1 MKILSLKRIIVIIVL
16 IFSVVY
22 SLPTFF
28 SETPKWLTS
37 LNAQK
42 MNLGLDLK
50 GGVHFLMEVDLD
62 EVVSSKSKK
71 LSSDIR
77 SQLRKEKVRYVNFD
91 HQLTDIN
98 IEFINNDNY
107 EKAEKLIKNNYQDT
121 FEITKIS
128 DAKMNITISD
138 KTLNEL
144 RIAAIK
150 QNTTT
155 LRNRVNELGVAEPI
169 VQQSGKTRIVVELPG
184 IKDTTRAKE
193 IIGATATLEFKMV
206 DEDSDPYA
214 AESSDQ
220 TSLSSK
226 LYYDD
231 AGQPVLLKRNVILT
245 GENIVDASS
254 GFDRNSRPSVNI
266 TLDNPGAKRF
276 ANITD
281 ENIGKLMAVLFIESK
296 SEQKVVGGESKRIT
310 KKYEKII
317 SIATIQERL
326 SKSFQITGLDSPK
339 QARDLSLYLRAGS
352 MAAPMYIVE
361 ERTIGPSLGADNI
374 EKGKISVIIGLILVL
389 FFMVYYYRVF
399 GLFANS
405 ALIINILLIVSI
417 MSLIPGATLTLPG
430 IAGIVLTVG
439 MAVDANVLIFE
450 RVKEEIRNGS
460 TPLASIELGYK
471 KAFSTIADA
480 NITTLIAS
488 IILFIFGTGP
498 IKGFAVTLSIGVICS
513 MFTAI
518 IVTRILA
525 DITYEEKF
533 KPKSEK
539 TKYMRNININFNF
552 MIWHKKAVYVSSF
565 LIFVSLVSIFTKG
578 LNYGVDFNGG
588 TIIEISFEN
597 SAPIEK
603 IRNHLQDNNY
613 EKSSV
618 QYFGSN
624 KDILIRIPNIISA
637 SESSLSN
644 TLISELNNE
653 YNFFTKKS

>member
-1 MKILSLKRIIVIIVL
+1 MKIFSIKQILVIFVL
-16 IFSVVY
+16 VFSVIY
-22 SLPTFF
+22 SLPTFY
-28 SETPKWLTS
+28 SEVPSWLTS
-37 LNAQK
+37 MNAKK

-62 EVVSSKSKK
+62 EVVKNKSKK
-71 LSSDIR
+71 LSNDIR
-77 SQLRKEKVRYVNFD
+77 SQLRKEKIRYKKYS
-91 HQLTDIN
+91 HQNNNIYIEFNDNSFYERTEDLIKTSYQNTFDIN
-98 IEFINNDNY
+98 KININ
-107 EKAEKLIKNNYQDT
+107 EME
-121 FEITKIS
+121 
-128 DAKMNITISD
+128 ITISED
-138 KTLNEL
+138 ALNEL

-184 IKDTTRAKE
+184 IKDTTRAKD

-206 DEDSDPYA
+206 DEDSDAYA
-214 AESSDQ
+214 AEDSNQISFN
-220 TSLSSK
+220 SK

-266 TLDNPGAKRF
+266 TLDGPGAKRF
-276 ANITD
+276 SNTTD
-281 ENIGKLMAVLFIESK
+281 DNIGKLMAVLFIESK
-296 SEQKVVGGESKRIT
+296 SEQRIINGESKRVT
-310 KKYEKII
+310 RKYEKII
-317 SIATIQERL
+317 SLATIQERL

-339 QARDLSLYLRAGS
+339 QARDLALYLRAGS
-352 MAAPMYIVE
+352 MAAPMYIIE

-389 FFMVYYYRVF
+389 VFMVYYYRVF

-405 ALIINILLIVSI
+405 ALIINILIIISI

-450 RVKEEIRNGS
+450 RIKEEIKNGS

-498 IKGFAVTLSIGVICS
+498 IKGFAVTLSIGVVSS

-518 IVTRILA
+518 IVTRVLA
-525 DITYEEKF
+525 NLLYEN
-533 KPKSEK
+533 K
-539 TKYMRNININFNF
+539 TNLKTRKLNI
-552 MIWHKKAVYVSSF
+552 
-565 LIFVSLVSIFTKG
+565 
-578 LNYGVDFNGG
+578 
-588 TIIEISFEN
+588 
-597 SAPIEK
+597 
-603 IRNHLQDNNY
+603 
-613 EKSSV
+613 
-618 QYFGSN
+618 
-624 KDILIRIPNIISA
+624 
-637 SESSLSN
+637 
-644 TLISELNNE
+644 
-653 YNFFTKKS
+653 

>member
-1 MKILSLKRIIVIIVL
+1 MKILSFKQILVIFVL
-16 IFSVVY
+16 IFGVIY
-22 SLPTFF
+22 SMPTFF
-28 SETPKWLTS
+28 KEVPSWLTA
-37 LNAQK
+37 LNAKK

-62 EVVSSKSKK
+62 EVIAGKSKK

-77 SQLRKEKVRYVNFD
+77 SQLRSEKIRYNNFNPS
-91 HQLTDIN
+91 LKN
-98 IEFINNDNY
+98 IEIDFMDEASFQKAKNFIDDNY
-107 EKAEKLIKNNYQDT
+107 QNTFDIEKLKNHKM
-121 FEITKIS
+121 KIS
-128 DAKMNITISD
+128 ISEN
-138 KTLNEL
+138 TLNEL

-155 LRNRVNELGVAEPI
+155 LRNRVNELGVAEPV

-214 AESSDQ
+214 AEDSNKISYN
-220 TSLSSK
+220 SK

-231 AGQPVLLKRNVILT
+231 EGQPVLLKRGVILT

-266 TLDNPGAKRF
+266 TLDSAGAKRF
-276 ANITD
+276 ANTTED
-281 ENIGKLMAVLFIESK
+281 NIGKLMAVLFIESK
-296 SEQKVVGGESKRIT
+296 SEQRMIDGKSKRFT
-310 KKYEKII
+310 KKNEKII

-339 QARDLSLYLRAGS
+339 QARDLALYLRAGS

-361 ERTIGPSLGADNI
+361 ERTVGPSLGADNI
-374 EKGKISVIIGLILVL
+374 EKGKISVIIGLMLVL
-389 FFMVYYYRVF
+389 IFMIFYYRIF
-399 GLFANS
+399 GIFANT
-405 ALIINILLIVSI
+405 ALLLNILIIVSV

-450 RVKEEIRNGS
+450 RIKEEIRNGS
-460 TPLASIELGYK
+460 TPLASIELGYQ

-498 IKGFAVTLSIGVICS
+498 IKGFAVTLSIGVISS

-518 IVTRILA
+518 IVTRVLA
-525 DITYEEKF
+525 NIVYEK
-533 KPKSEK
+533 
-539 TKYMRNININFNF
+539 NINI
-552 MIWHKKAVYVSSF
+552 
-565 LIFVSLVSIFTKG
+565 
-578 LNYGVDFNGG
+578 
-588 TIIEISFEN
+588 
-597 SAPIEK
+597 K
-603 IRNHLQDNNY
+603 I
-613 EKSSV
+613 K
-618 QYFGSN
+618 
-624 KDILIRIPNIISA
+624 
-637 SESSLSN
+637 
-644 TLISELNNE
+644 TLKI
-653 YNFFTKKS
+653 

>member
-1 MKILSLKRIIVIIVL
+1 MKIFSIKQILVIFILV
-16 IFSVVY
+16 FSVIY
-22 SLPTFF
+22 SLPTFY
-28 SETPKWLTS
+28 SEVPSWLTS
-37 LNAQK
+37 MNAKK

-62 EVVSSKSKK
+62 EVVKNKSKK
-71 LSSDIR
+71 LSNDIR
-77 SQLRKEKVRYVNFD
+77 SQLRKEKIRYKKYS
-91 HQLTDIN
+91 HQNNNIY
-98 IEFINNDNY
+98 IEFNDNSFY
-107 EKAEKLIKNNYQDT
+107 ERTEDFIKTSYQNT
-121 FEITKIS
+121 FNINKIS
-128 DAKMNITISD
+128 SNEMEITISED
-138 KTLNEL
+138 ALNEL

-184 IKDTTRAKE
+184 IKDTARAKD

-206 DEDSDPYA
+206 DEDSDAYA
-214 AESSDQ
+214 AEDSNQISFN
-220 TSLSSK
+220 SK

-266 TLDNPGAKRF
+266 TLDGPGAKRF
-276 ANITD
+276 SNTTD
-281 ENIGKLMAVLFIESK
+281 DNIGKLMAVLFIESK
-296 SEQKVVGGESKRIT
+296 SEQRIINGESKRVT
-310 KKYEKII
+310 RKYEKII
-317 SIATIQERL
+317 SLATIQERL

-339 QARDLSLYLRAGS
+339 QARDLALYLRAGS
-352 MAAPMYIVE
+352 MAAPMYIIE

-389 FFMVYYYRVF
+389 VFMVYYYRVF

-405 ALIINILLIVSI
+405 ALIINILIIISI

-450 RVKEEIRNGS
+450 RIKEEIKNGS

-498 IKGFAVTLSIGVICS
+498 IKGFAVTLSIGVISS

-518 IVTRILA
+518 IVTRVLA
-525 DITYEEKF
+525 NLLYEN
-533 KPKSEK
+533 K
-539 TKYMRNININFNF
+539 TNLKTRKLNI
-552 MIWHKKAVYVSSF
+552 
-565 LIFVSLVSIFTKG
+565 
-578 LNYGVDFNGG
+578 
-588 TIIEISFEN
+588 
-597 SAPIEK
+597 
-603 IRNHLQDNNY
+603 
-613 EKSSV
+613 
-618 QYFGSN
+618 
-624 KDILIRIPNIISA
+624 
-637 SESSLSN
+637 
-644 TLISELNNE
+644 
-653 YNFFTKKS
+653 

>member
-1 MKILSLKRIIVIIVL
+1 MKNFSLKKVLVAL
-16 IFSVVY
+16 IFLFSVLY

-28 SETPKWLTS
+28 SETPSWLTNI
-37 LNAQK
+37 NAKK

-50 GGVHFLMEVDLD
+50 GGVHFLMEVDLE
-62 EVVSSKSKK
+62 EVVSNKSKK

-77 SQLRKEKVRYVNFD
+77 SQLRKEKIRYKNFSSKSTQIKID
-91 HQLTDIN
+91 FL
-98 IEFINNDNY
+98 NY
-107 EKAEKLIKNNYQDT
+107 DDYKRAEKLFSTIYQNT
-121 FEITKIS
+121 FNIVRSGDSTMGLEISEKS
-128 DAKMNITISD
+128 
-138 KTLNEL
+138 LNEI

-206 DEDSDPYA
+206 DEDSDPYL
-214 AESSDQ
+214 AEESN
-220 TSLSSK
+220 SLSFKSK

-231 AGQPVLLKRNVILT
+231 SGQPVLLKRNIILT

-266 TLDNPGAKRF
+266 TLDGPGAKRF
-276 ANITD
+276 ANASE

-296 SEQKVVGGESKRIT
+296 AEQKIVNGESKRIT

-339 QARDLSLYLRAGS
+339 QARDLALYLRAGS

-361 ERTIGPSLGADNI
+361 ERTVGPSLGADNI
-374 EKGKISVIIGLILVL
+374 EKGKTSVIIGLILVL
-389 FFMVYYYRVF
+389 IFMFYYYRVF

-405 ALIINILLIVSI
+405 ALVINILIIVSV

-450 RVKEEIRNGS
+450 RIKEEIRNGS
-460 TPLASIELGYK
+460 TPIASIELGYK

-498 IKGFAVTLSIGVICS
+498 IKGFAVTLSIGVLSS

-518 IVTRILA
+518 IVTRVLA
-525 DITYEEKF
+525 EIIYENQNLKI
-533 KPKSEK
+533 K
-539 TKYMRNININFNF
+539 RLNI
-552 MIWHKKAVYVSSF
+552 
-565 LIFVSLVSIFTKG
+565 
-578 LNYGVDFNGG
+578 
-588 TIIEISFEN
+588 
-597 SAPIEK
+597 
-603 IRNHLQDNNY
+603 
-613 EKSSV
+613 
-618 QYFGSN
+618 
-624 KDILIRIPNIISA
+624 
-637 SESSLSN
+637 
-644 TLISELNNE
+644 
-653 YNFFTKKS
+653 

>member
-1 MKILSLKRIIVIIVL
+1 MKIFSIKQILVIFVL
-16 IFSVVY
+16 VFSVIY
-22 SLPTFF
+22 SLPTFY
-28 SETPKWLTS
+28 SEVPSWLTS
-37 LNAQK
+37 MNAKK

-62 EVVSSKSKK
+62 EVVKTKSKK
-71 LSSDIR
+71 LSNDIR
-77 SQLRKEKVRYVNFD
+77 SQLRKEKIRYKKYS
-91 HQLTDIN
+91 HQNNNIYIEFNDNSFYERTEDLIKTSYQNTFDIN
-98 IEFINNDNY
+98 KININ
-107 EKAEKLIKNNYQDT
+107 EME
-121 FEITKIS
+121 
-128 DAKMNITISD
+128 ITISED
-138 KTLNEL
+138 ALNEL

-184 IKDTTRAKE
+184 IKDTTRAKD

-206 DEDSDPYA
+206 DEDSDAYA
-214 AESSDQ
+214 AEDSNQISFN
-220 TSLSSK
+220 SK

-266 TLDNPGAKRF
+266 TLDGPGAKRF
-276 ANITD
+276 SNTTD
-281 ENIGKLMAVLFIESK
+281 DNIGKLMAVLFIESK
-296 SEQKVVGGESKRIT
+296 SEQRIINGESKRVT
-310 KKYEKII
+310 RKYEKII
-317 SIATIQERL
+317 SLATIQERL

-339 QARDLSLYLRAGS
+339 QARDLALYLRAGS
-352 MAAPMYIVE
+352 MAAPMYIIE

-389 FFMVYYYRVF
+389 VFMVYYYRVF

-405 ALIINILLIVSI
+405 ALIINILIIISI

-450 RVKEEIRNGS
+450 RIKEEIKNGS

-498 IKGFAVTLSIGVICS
+498 IKGFAVTLSIGVVSS

-518 IVTRILA
+518 IVTRVLA
-525 DITYEEKF
+525 NLLYEN
-533 KPKSEK
+533 K
-539 TKYMRNININFNF
+539 TNLKTRKLNI
-552 MIWHKKAVYVSSF
+552 
-565 LIFVSLVSIFTKG
+565 
-578 LNYGVDFNGG
+578 
-588 TIIEISFEN
+588 
-597 SAPIEK
+597 
-603 IRNHLQDNNY
+603 
-613 EKSSV
+613 
-618 QYFGSN
+618 
-624 KDILIRIPNIISA
+624 
-637 SESSLSN
+637 
-644 TLISELNNE
+644 
-653 YNFFTKKS
+653 

>member
-1 MKILSLKRIIVIIVL
+1 MKILSIKNIIAAFILAFSII
-16 IFSVVY
+16 Y

-28 SETPKWLTS
+28 SDVPDWLTS
-37 LNAQK
+37 INAKK

-62 EVVSSKSKK
+62 EVTSSKSKK
-71 LSSDIR
+71 LSSDLR
-77 SQLRKEKVRYVNFD
+77 SQLRKEKLRYRNFNY
-91 HQLTDIN
+91 QSKSIS
-98 IEFINNDNY
+98 IEFFDAANYKKAEELINNTYQNTFEISRNNDNQM
-107 EKAEKLIKNNYQDT
+107 LLS
-121 FEITKIS
+121 IS
-128 DAKMNITISD
+128 E

-193 IIGATATLEFKMV
+193 IIGATATLEFKML

-214 AESSDQ
+214 AEDLNENSFN
-220 TSLSSK
+220 SK
-226 LYYDD
+226 LYYYEET
-231 AGQPVLLKRNVILT
+231 PVLLKRNIMLT

-254 GFDRNSRPSVNI
+254 GFDQNNRPKVDI

-276 ANITD
+276 SEVTD
-281 ENIGKLMAVLFIESK
+281 ENIGKQMAVIFVESK
-296 SEQKVVGGESKRIT
+296 AEQRVIDGESKRIS

-326 SKSFQITGLDSPK
+326 SKSFQITGLDSSDE
-339 QARDLSLYLRAGS
+339 ARKLALYLRAGS

-361 ERTIGPSLGADNI
+361 ERTVGPSLGADNI

-389 FFMVYYYRVF
+389 VFMLYYYRVF

-405 ALIINILLIVSI
+405 ALIINILIIVSI

-450 RVKEEIRNGS
+450 RIKEEVRNGS

-471 KAFSTIADA
+471 KAFSTILDA

-498 IKGFAVTLSIGVICS
+498 IKGFAVTLSIGIISS

-518 IVTRILA
+518 ILTRILA
-525 DITYEEKF
+525 DTVYENNTNLKV
-533 KPKSEK
+533 
-539 TKYMRNININFNF
+539 TKLNI
-552 MIWHKKAVYVSSF
+552 W
-565 LIFVSLVSIFTKG
+565 
-578 LNYGVDFNGG
+578 
-588 TIIEISFEN
+588 
-597 SAPIEK
+597 K
-603 IRNHLQDNNY
+603 I
-613 EKSSV
+613 
-618 QYFGSN
+618 
-624 KDILIRIPNIISA
+624 
-637 SESSLSN
+637 
-644 TLISELNNE
+644 
-653 YNFFTKKS
+653 

>member
-1 MKILSLKRIIVIIVL
+1 MKIFSFKQIIVIFVIL
-16 IFSVVY
+16 FSVTY

-28 SETPKWLTS
+28 NEVPNWLTS
-37 LNAQK
+37 INAKK

-50 GGVHFLMEVDLD
+50 GGVHFLMQVDLD
-62 EVVSSKSKK
+62 EVIDNKSRKF
-71 LSSDIR
+71 SNDIR
-77 SQLRKEKVRYVNFD
+77 SQLRKNKIRYSSFKFENNKIFIDLSKNVNFEEVED
-91 HQLTDIN
+91 MLN
-98 IEFINNDNY
+98 
-107 EKAEKLIKNNYQDT
+107 KNYQNT
-121 FEITKIS
+121 FDIKRLEDNKLQIS
-128 DAKMNITISD
+128 ISENAI
-138 KTLNEL
+138 NEL

-184 IKDTTRAKE
+184 VKDTTRAKE

-206 DEDSDPYA
+206 DEESDAYA
-214 AESSDQ
+214 AEESEQ
-220 TSLSSK
+220 IMFNSK

-231 AGQPVLLKRNVILT
+231 AGKPVLLKRNVILT

-254 GFDRNSRPSVNI
+254 GFDQNSRPSVNI
-266 TLDNPGAKRF
+266 TLDGPGSKRF
-276 ANITD
+276 ASTTED
-281 ENIGKLMAVLFIESK
+281 NIGKLMAVLFIESK
-296 SEQKVVGGESKRIT
+296 SEARVINGETKRVT

-339 QARDLSLYLRAGS
+339 QARDLALYLRAGS
-352 MAAPMYIVE
+352 MAAPMYIIE
-361 ERTIGPSLGADNI
+361 ERTVGPSLGADNI

-389 FFMVYYYRVF
+389 IFMTYYYRVF
-399 GLFANS
+399 GLFANT
-405 ALIINILLIVSI
+405 ALILNILIIVSV
-417 MSLIPGATLTLPG
+417 MSLIPGAVLTLPG

-498 IKGFAVTLSIGVICS
+498 IKGFAVTLSIGVISS

-518 IVTRILA
+518 IVTRVLA
-525 DITYEEKF
+525 NISYENNSRF
-533 KPKSEK
+533 K
-539 TKYMRNININFNF
+539 TKE
-552 MIWHKKAVYVSSF
+552 
-565 LIFVSLVSIFTKG
+565 LSI
-578 LNYGVDFNGG
+578 
-588 TIIEISFEN
+588 
-597 SAPIEK
+597 
-603 IRNHLQDNNY
+603 
-613 EKSSV
+613 
-618 QYFGSN
+618 
-624 KDILIRIPNIISA
+624 
-637 SESSLSN
+637 
-644 TLISELNNE
+644 
-653 YNFFTKKS
+653 

>member
-28 SETPKWLTS
+28 SETPNWLTS
-37 LNAQK
+37 LNAKK

-107 EKAEKLIKNNYQDT
+107 KKAEKLIKNNYQET

-128 DAKMNITISD
+128 DAKMNIAISD

-214 AESSDQ
+214 AESSNQ

-231 AGQPVLLKRNVILT
+231 TGQPVLLKRDVILT

-266 TLDNPGAKRF
+266 TLDNLGAKRF

-281 ENIGKLMAVLFIESK
+281 DNIGKLMAVLFIESK
-296 SEQKVVGGESKRIT
+296 SEQKIIGGESKRIT

-525 DITYEEKF
+525 DITYEKNSNLRV
-533 KPKSEK
+533 KKL
-539 TKYMRNININFNF
+539 NI
-552 MIWHKKAVYVSSF
+552 
-565 LIFVSLVSIFTKG
+565 
-578 LNYGVDFNGG
+578 
-588 TIIEISFEN
+588 
-597 SAPIEK
+597 
-603 IRNHLQDNNY
+603 
-613 EKSSV
+613 
-618 QYFGSN
+618 
-624 KDILIRIPNIISA
+624 
-637 SESSLSN
+637 
-644 TLISELNNE
+644 
-653 YNFFTKKS
+653 

>member
-28 SETPKWLTS
+28 SETPNWLTS
-37 LNAQK
+37 LNAKK

-107 EKAEKLIKNNYQDT
+107 KKAEKLIKNNYQET

-128 DAKMNITISD
+128 DAKMNIAISD

-214 AESSDQ
+214 AESSNQ

-231 AGQPVLLKRNVILT
+231 TGLPVLLKRDVILT

-296 SEQKVVGGESKRIT
+296 SEQKIIGGESKRIT

-525 DITYEEKF
+525 DITYEKNSNLRV
-533 KPKSEK
+533 KKL
-539 TKYMRNININFNF
+539 NI
-552 MIWHKKAVYVSSF
+552 
-565 LIFVSLVSIFTKG
+565 
-578 LNYGVDFNGG
+578 
-588 TIIEISFEN
+588 
-597 SAPIEK
+597 
-603 IRNHLQDNNY
+603 
-613 EKSSV
+613 
-618 QYFGSN
+618 
-624 KDILIRIPNIISA
+624 
-637 SESSLSN
+637 
-644 TLISELNNE
+644 
-653 YNFFTKKS
+653 

>member
-28 SETPKWLTS
+28 SETPNWLTS
-37 LNAQK
+37 LNAKK

-107 EKAEKLIKNNYQDT
+107 KKAEKLIKNNYQET

-128 DAKMNITISD
+128 DAKMNIAISD

-214 AESSDQ
+214 AESSNQ

-231 AGQPVLLKRNVILT
+231 TGQPVLLKRDVILT

-296 SEQKVVGGESKRIT
+296 SEQKIIGGESKRIT

-525 DITYEEKF
+525 DITYEKNSNLRV
-533 KPKSEK
+533 KKL
-539 TKYMRNININFNF
+539 NI
-552 MIWHKKAVYVSSF
+552 
-565 LIFVSLVSIFTKG
+565 
-578 LNYGVDFNGG
+578 
-588 TIIEISFEN
+588 
-597 SAPIEK
+597 
-603 IRNHLQDNNY
+603 
-613 EKSSV
+613 
-618 QYFGSN
+618 
-624 KDILIRIPNIISA
+624 
-637 SESSLSN
+637 
-644 TLISELNNE
+644 
-653 YNFFTKKS
+653 

>member
-1 MKILSLKRIIVIIVL
+1 MKIFSIKQILVIFVL
-16 IFSVVY
+16 VFSVIY
-22 SLPTFF
+22 SLPTFY
-28 SETPKWLTS
+28 SEVPSWLTS
-37 LNAQK
+37 MNAKK

-62 EVVSSKSKK
+62 EVVKTKSKK
-71 LSSDIR
+71 LSNDIR
-77 SQLRKEKVRYVNFD
+77 SQLRKEKIRYKKYS
-91 HQLTDIN
+91 HQNNNIYIEFNDNSFYERTEDLIKTSYQNTFDIN
-98 IEFINNDNY
+98 KININ
-107 EKAEKLIKNNYQDT
+107 EME
-121 FEITKIS
+121 
-128 DAKMNITISD
+128 ITISED
-138 KTLNEL
+138 ALNEL

-184 IKDTTRAKE
+184 IKDTTRAKD

-206 DEDSDPYA
+206 DEDSDAYA
-214 AESSDQ
+214 AEDSNQISFN
-220 TSLSSK
+220 SK

-266 TLDNPGAKRF
+266 TLDGPGAKRF
-276 ANITD
+276 SKTTD
-281 ENIGKLMAVLFIESK
+281 DNIGKLMAVLFIESK
-296 SEQKVVGGESKRIT
+296 SEQRIINGESKRVT
-310 KKYEKII
+310 RKYEKII
-317 SIATIQERL
+317 SLATIQERL

-339 QARDLSLYLRAGS
+339 QARDLALYLRAGS
-352 MAAPMYIVE
+352 MAAPMYIIE

-389 FFMVYYYRVF
+389 VFMVYYYRVF

-405 ALIINILLIVSI
+405 ALIINILIIISI

-450 RVKEEIRNGS
+450 RIKEEIKNGS

-498 IKGFAVTLSIGVICS
+498 IKGFAVTLSIGVISS

-518 IVTRILA
+518 IVTRVLA
-525 DITYEEKF
+525 NLLYEN
-533 KPKSEK
+533 K
-539 TKYMRNININFNF
+539 TNLKTRKLNI
-552 MIWHKKAVYVSSF
+552 
-565 LIFVSLVSIFTKG
+565 
-578 LNYGVDFNGG
+578 
-588 TIIEISFEN
+588 
-597 SAPIEK
+597 
-603 IRNHLQDNNY
+603 
-613 EKSSV
+613 
-618 QYFGSN
+618 
-624 KDILIRIPNIISA
+624 
-637 SESSLSN
+637 
-644 TLISELNNE
+644 
-653 YNFFTKKS
+653 

>member
-1 MKILSLKRIIVIIVL
+1 MKIFSIKQILVIFVL
-16 IFSVVY
+16 VFSVIY
-22 SLPTFF
+22 SLPTFY
-28 SETPKWLTS
+28 SEVPSWLTS
-37 LNAQK
+37 MNAKK

-62 EVVSSKSKK
+62 EVVKNKSKK
-71 LSSDIR
+71 LSNDIR
-77 SQLRKEKVRYVNFD
+77 SQLRKEKIRYKKYS
-91 HQLTDIN
+91 HQNNNIY
-98 IEFINNDNY
+98 IEFNDNSFY
-107 EKAEKLIKNNYQDT
+107 ERTEDFIKTSYQNT
-121 FEITKIS
+121 FNINKIS
-128 DAKMNITISD
+128 SNEMEITISED
-138 KTLNEL
+138 ALNEL

-184 IKDTTRAKE
+184 IKDTTRAKD

-206 DEDSDPYA
+206 DEDSDAYA
-214 AESSDQ
+214 AEDSNQISFN
-220 TSLSSK
+220 SK

-266 TLDNPGAKRF
+266 TLDGPGAKRF
-276 ANITD
+276 SKTTD
-281 ENIGKLMAVLFIESK
+281 DNIGKLMAVLFIESK
-296 SEQKVVGGESKRIT
+296 SEQRIINGESKRVT
-310 KKYEKII
+310 RKYEKII
-317 SIATIQERL
+317 SLATIQERL

-339 QARDLSLYLRAGS
+339 QARDLALYLRAGS
-352 MAAPMYIVE
+352 MAAPMYIIE

-389 FFMVYYYRVF
+389 VFMVYYYRVF

-405 ALIINILLIVSI
+405 ALIINILIIISI

-450 RVKEEIRNGS
+450 RIKEEIKNGS

-498 IKGFAVTLSIGVICS
+498 IKGFAVTLSIGVISS

-518 IVTRILA
+518 IVTRVLA
-525 DITYEEKF
+525 NLLYEN
-533 KPKSEK
+533 K
-539 TKYMRNININFNF
+539 TNLKTRKLNI
-552 MIWHKKAVYVSSF
+552 
-565 LIFVSLVSIFTKG
+565 
-578 LNYGVDFNGG
+578 
-588 TIIEISFEN
+588 
-597 SAPIEK
+597 
-603 IRNHLQDNNY
+603 
-613 EKSSV
+613 
-618 QYFGSN
+618 
-624 KDILIRIPNIISA
+624 
-637 SESSLSN
+637 
-644 TLISELNNE
+644 
-653 YNFFTKKS
+653 

>member
-1 MKILSLKRIIVIIVL
+1 MKIFSAKQILVIFVL
-16 IFSVVY
+16 VFSVIY
-22 SLPTFF
+22 SLPTFY
-28 SETPKWLTS
+28 SEVPSWLTS
-37 LNAQK
+37 MNAKK

-62 EVVSSKSKK
+62 EVVTSKSKK
-71 LSSDIR
+71 LSDDIR
-77 SQLRKEKVRYVNFD
+77 SQLRKEKLRYKKYT
-91 HQLTDIN
+91 HQNNKIY
-98 IEFINNDNY
+98 IEFNDASFY
-107 EKAEKLIKNNYQDT
+107 ESTESLIKTSYQNT
-121 FEITKIS
+121 FDIKKIKSNEMEIS
-128 DAKMNITISD
+128 LSEDA
-138 KTLNEL
+138 LNEL

-184 IKDTTRAKE
+184 IKDTARAKD

-206 DEDSDPYA
+206 DEDSDAYA
-214 AESSDQ
+214 AEDSNQISYN
-220 TSLSSK
+220 SK

-266 TLDNPGAKRF
+266 TLDGPGAKRF

-281 ENIGKLMAVLFIESK
+281 DNIGKLMAVLFIESK
-296 SEQKVVGGESKRIT
+296 SEQRIINGESKRVNR
-310 KKYEKII
+310 KYEKII
-317 SIATIQERL
+317 SLATIQERL

-339 QARDLSLYLRAGS
+339 QARDLALYLRAGS

-389 FFMVYYYRVF
+389 IFMVYYYRVF

-405 ALIINILLIVSI
+405 ALIINILIIISI

-450 RVKEEIRNGS
+450 RIKEEIKNGS

-498 IKGFAVTLSIGVICS
+498 IKGFAVTLSIGVMSS

-518 IVTRILA
+518 IVTRVLA
-525 DITYEEKF
+525 
-533 KPKSEK
+533 
-539 TKYMRNININFNF
+539 NL
-552 MIWHKKAVYVSSF
+552 A
-565 LIFVSLVSIFTKG
+565 
-578 LNYGVDFNGG
+578 
-588 TIIEISFEN
+588 
-597 SAPIEK
+597 
-603 IRNHLQDNNY
+603 Y
-613 EKSSV
+613 EK
-618 QYFGSN
+618 N
-624 KDILIRIPNIISA
+624 TNLKTRKLNI
-637 SESSLSN
+637 
-644 TLISELNNE
+644 
-653 YNFFTKKS
+653 

>member
-1 MKILSLKRIIVIIVL
+1 MKNFSLKKVL
-16 IFSVVY
+16 VALILLFSILY

-28 SETPKWLTS
+28 SETPSWLS
-37 LNAQK
+37 NINAKK

-50 GGVHFLMEVDLD
+50 GGVHFLMEVDLE
-62 EVVSSKSKK
+62 EVVSNKSKK

-77 SQLRKEKVRYVNFD
+77 SQLRKEKIRYKNFSSE
-91 HQLTDIN
+91 T
-98 IEFINNDNY
+98 
-107 EKAEKLIKNNYQDT
+107 T
-121 FEITKIS
+121 
-128 DAKMNITISD
+128 NITINFLNYDDYKKADNLINKVYQNTFDIIRVDDD
-138 KTLNEL
+138 KMKLEISEKALNEI

-206 DEDSDPYA
+206 DEDSDPYL
-214 AESSDQ
+214 AEESK
-220 TSLSSK
+220 SLSFKSK

-231 AGQPVLLKRNVILT
+231 SGQPVLLKRNIILT

-266 TLDNPGAKRF
+266 TLDGPGAKRF
-276 ANITD
+276 ANASE

-296 SEQKVVGGESKRIT
+296 AEQKIVNGESKRIT

-339 QARDLSLYLRAGS
+339 QARDLALYLRAGS

-361 ERTIGPSLGADNI
+361 ERTVGPSLGADNI

-389 FFMVYYYRVF
+389 IFMFYYYRVF

-405 ALIINILLIVSI
+405 ALVINILIIVSV

-450 RVKEEIRNGS
+450 RIKEEIRNGS
-460 TPLASIELGYK
+460 TPIASIELGYK

-498 IKGFAVTLSIGVICS
+498 IKGFAVTLSIGVLSS

-518 IVTRILA
+518 IVTRVLA
-525 DITYEEKF
+525 EIIYENQNLKI
-533 KPKSEK
+533 K
-539 TKYMRNININFNF
+539 RLNI
-552 MIWHKKAVYVSSF
+552 
-565 LIFVSLVSIFTKG
+565 
-578 LNYGVDFNGG
+578 
-588 TIIEISFEN
+588 
-597 SAPIEK
+597 
-603 IRNHLQDNNY
+603 
-613 EKSSV
+613 
-618 QYFGSN
+618 
-624 KDILIRIPNIISA
+624 
-637 SESSLSN
+637 
-644 TLISELNNE
+644 
-653 YNFFTKKS
+653 

>member
-1 MKILSLKRIIVIIVL
+1 MK
-16 IFSVVY
+16 IFSVKQILVIFVLVFSVIY
-22 SLPTFF
+22 ALPTFY
-28 SETPKWLTS
+28 SEVPPWLTS
-37 LNAQK
+37 INAKK

-62 EVVSSKSKK
+62 EVVTNKSKK
-71 LSSDIR
+71 LSNDIR
-77 SQLRKEKVRYVNFD
+77 SQLRKEKIRYKNYTHQSNTVYVEYNDSNSYERAEDLINTSYQNTFD
-91 HQLTDIN
+91 IEKIDIN
-98 IEFINNDNY
+98 
-107 EKAEKLIKNNYQDT
+107 KM
-121 FEITKIS
+121 KIS
-128 DAKMNITISD
+128 ISEDA
-138 KTLNEL
+138 LNEL

-184 IKDTTRAKE
+184 IKDTTRAKD

-206 DEDSDPYA
+206 DEDSDAYA
-214 AESSDQ
+214 AEESEQISFN
-220 TSLSSK
+220 SK

-231 AGQPVLLKRNVILT
+231 SGQPVLLKRNVILT

-266 TLDNPGAKRF
+266 TLDGPGAKRF
-276 ANITD
+276 ANTTD
-281 ENIGKLMAVLFIESK
+281 DNIGKLMAVLFIESK
-296 SEQKVVGGESKRIT
+296 SEQRIINGESKRIT

-317 SIATIQERL
+317 SLATIQERL

-339 QARDLSLYLRAGS
+339 QARDLALYLRAGS

-374 EKGKISVIIGLILVL
+374 EKGKVSVIIGLILVL
-389 FFMVYYYRVF
+389 IFMVYYYRVF

-405 ALIINILLIVSI
+405 ALIINILIIISI

-450 RVKEEIRNGS
+450 RIKEEIKNGS
-460 TPLASIELGYK
+460 TPLASIELGYQ

-498 IKGFAVTLSIGVICS
+498 IKGFAVTLSIGVISS

-518 IVTRILA
+518 IVTRVLA
-525 DITYEEKF
+525 NLTYANNINL
-533 KPKSEK
+533 K
-539 TKYMRNININFNF
+539 TKKLNI
-552 MIWHKKAVYVSSF
+552 
-565 LIFVSLVSIFTKG
+565 
-578 LNYGVDFNGG
+578 
-588 TIIEISFEN
+588 
-597 SAPIEK
+597 
-603 IRNHLQDNNY
+603 
-613 EKSSV
+613 
-618 QYFGSN
+618 
-624 KDILIRIPNIISA
+624 
-637 SESSLSN
+637 
-644 TLISELNNE
+644 
-653 YNFFTKKS
+653 

>member
-1 MKILSLKRIIVIIVL
+1 MKIFSFKQIMVIFVIL
-16 IFSVVY
+16 FSVTY

-28 SETPKWLTS
+28 NEVPNWLTS
-37 LNAQK
+37 INAKK

-50 GGVHFLMEVDLD
+50 GGVHFLMQVDLD
-62 EVVSSKSKK
+62 EVIDNKSRKF
-71 LSSDIR
+71 SNDIR
-77 SQLRKEKVRYVNFD
+77 SQLRKNKIRYSSFKFENNKIFIDLSNNVNFEEVED
-91 HQLTDIN
+91 MLN
-98 IEFINNDNY
+98 
-107 EKAEKLIKNNYQDT
+107 KNYQNT
-121 FEITKIS
+121 FDIKRLEDNKLQIS
-128 DAKMNITISD
+128 ISENAI
-138 KTLNEL
+138 NEL

-184 IKDTTRAKE
+184 VKDTTRAKE

-206 DEDSDPYA
+206 DEESDAYA
-214 AESSDQ
+214 AEESEQ
-220 TSLSSK
+220 IMFNSK

-254 GFDRNSRPSVNI
+254 GFDQNSRPSVNI
-266 TLDNPGAKRF
+266 TLDGPGSKRF
-276 ANITD
+276 ASTTED
-281 ENIGKLMAVLFIESK
+281 NIGKLMAVLFIESK
-296 SEQKVVGGESKRIT
+296 SEARVINGETKRVT

-339 QARDLSLYLRAGS
+339 QARDLALYLRAGS
-352 MAAPMYIVE
+352 MAAPMYIIE
-361 ERTIGPSLGADNI
+361 ERTVGPSLGADNI

-389 FFMVYYYRVF
+389 IFMTYYYRVF
-399 GLFANS
+399 GLFANT
-405 ALIINILLIVSI
+405 ALILNILIIVSV
-417 MSLIPGATLTLPG
+417 MSLIPGAVLTLPG

-498 IKGFAVTLSIGVICS
+498 IKGFAVTLSIGVISS

-518 IVTRILA
+518 IVTRVLA
-525 DITYEEKF
+525 NISYENNSRF
-533 KPKSEK
+533 K
-539 TKYMRNININFNF
+539 TKE
-552 MIWHKKAVYVSSF
+552 
-565 LIFVSLVSIFTKG
+565 LSI
-578 LNYGVDFNGG
+578 
-588 TIIEISFEN
+588 
-597 SAPIEK
+597 
-603 IRNHLQDNNY
+603 
-613 EKSSV
+613 
-618 QYFGSN
+618 
-624 KDILIRIPNIISA
+624 
-637 SESSLSN
+637 
-644 TLISELNNE
+644 
-653 YNFFTKKS
+653 

>member
-1 MKILSLKRIIVIIVL
+1 MKIFSFKQIMVIFVML
-16 IFSVVY
+16 FSVTY

-28 SETPKWLTS
+28 NEVPNWLTS
-37 LNAQK
+37 INAKK

-50 GGVHFLMEVDLD
+50 GGVHFLMQVDLD
-62 EVVSSKSKK
+62 EVIDNKSRKF
-71 LSSDIR
+71 SNDIR
-77 SQLRKEKVRYVNFD
+77 SQLRKNKIRYSSFKFENNKIFIDLSNNVNFEEVED
-91 HQLTDIN
+91 MLN
-98 IEFINNDNY
+98 
-107 EKAEKLIKNNYQDT
+107 KNYQNT
-121 FEITKIS
+121 FDIKRLEDNKLQIRIS
-128 DAKMNITISD
+128 ENAI
-138 KTLNEL
+138 NEL

-184 IKDTTRAKE
+184 VKDTTRAKE

-206 DEDSDPYA
+206 DEESDAYA
-214 AESSDQ
+214 AEESEQ
-220 TSLSSK
+220 IMFNSK

-254 GFDRNSRPSVNI
+254 GFDQNSRPSVNI
-266 TLDNPGAKRF
+266 TLDGPGSKRF
-276 ANITD
+276 ASTTED
-281 ENIGKLMAVLFIESK
+281 NIGKLMAVLFIESK
-296 SEQKVVGGESKRIT
+296 SEARVINGETKRVT

-339 QARDLSLYLRAGS
+339 QARDLALYLRAGS
-352 MAAPMYIVE
+352 MAAPMYIIE
-361 ERTIGPSLGADNI
+361 ERTVGPSLGADNI

-389 FFMVYYYRVF
+389 IFMTYYYRVF
-399 GLFANS
+399 GLFANT
-405 ALIINILLIVSI
+405 ALILNILIIVSV
-417 MSLIPGATLTLPG
+417 MSLIPGAVLTLPG

-498 IKGFAVTLSIGVICS
+498 IKGFAVTLSIGVISS

-518 IVTRILA
+518 IVTRVLA
-525 DITYEEKF
+525 NISYANNSRF
-533 KPKSEK
+533 K
-539 TKYMRNININFNF
+539 TKE
-552 MIWHKKAVYVSSF
+552 
-565 LIFVSLVSIFTKG
+565 LSI
-578 LNYGVDFNGG
+578 
-588 TIIEISFEN
+588 
-597 SAPIEK
+597 
-603 IRNHLQDNNY
+603 
-613 EKSSV
+613 
-618 QYFGSN
+618 
-624 KDILIRIPNIISA
+624 
-637 SESSLSN
+637 
-644 TLISELNNE
+644 
-653 YNFFTKKS
+653 

>member
-1 MKILSLKRIIVIIVL
+1 MKILSIKNIIAAFILAFSII
-16 IFSVVY
+16 Y

-28 SETPKWLTS
+28 SDVPDWLTS
-37 LNAQK
+37 INAKK

-62 EVVSSKSKK
+62 EVTSSKSKK
-71 LSSDIR
+71 LSSDLR
-77 SQLRKEKVRYVNFD
+77 SQLRKEKLRYRNFNY
-91 HQLTDIN
+91 QSKSIS
-98 IEFINNDNY
+98 IEFFDAVNYKKAEELINNTYQNTFEISRNNDNQM
-107 EKAEKLIKNNYQDT
+107 LLS
-121 FEITKIS
+121 IS
-128 DAKMNITISD
+128 E

-193 IIGATATLEFKMV
+193 IIGATATLEFKML

-214 AESSDQ
+214 AEDLNENSFN
-220 TSLSSK
+220 SK
-226 LYYDD
+226 LYYYEET
-231 AGQPVLLKRNVILT
+231 PVLLKRNIMLT

-254 GFDRNSRPSVNI
+254 GFDQNNRPKVDI

-276 ANITD
+276 SEVTD
-281 ENIGKLMAVLFIESK
+281 ENIGKQMAVIFVESK
-296 SEQKVVGGESKRIT
+296 AEQRVIDGESKRIS

-326 SKSFQITGLDSPK
+326 SKSFQITGLDSSDE
-339 QARDLSLYLRAGS
+339 ARKLALYLRAGS

-361 ERTIGPSLGADNI
+361 ERTVGPSLGADNI

-389 FFMVYYYRVF
+389 VFMLYYYRVF

-405 ALIINILLIVSI
+405 ALIINILIIVSI

-450 RVKEEIRNGS
+450 RIKEEIRNGS

-471 KAFSTIADA
+471 KAFSTILDA

-498 IKGFAVTLSIGVICS
+498 IKGFAVTLSIGIISS

-518 IVTRILA
+518 ILTRILA
-525 DITYEEKF
+525 DTVYENNTNLKV
-533 KPKSEK
+533 
-539 TKYMRNININFNF
+539 TKLNI
-552 MIWHKKAVYVSSF
+552 
-565 LIFVSLVSIFTKG
+565 
-578 LNYGVDFNGG
+578 
-588 TIIEISFEN
+588 
-597 SAPIEK
+597 
-603 IRNHLQDNNY
+603 
-613 EKSSV
+613 
-618 QYFGSN
+618 
-624 KDILIRIPNIISA
+624 
-637 SESSLSN
+637 
-644 TLISELNNE
+644 
-653 YNFFTKKS
+653 